1 MSEYTHCIQC
11 NCYFCCFIFYFPL
24 RGYLFEFFVPIF
36 SRLYLLLFSFDSQC
50 QKRFFFFFRSLL
62 IVPYEKGSSPCMR
75 SFTIFC
81 RNFKNEKGMSVALQS
96 SGSQP
101 FSLIPCHG
109 IGILGDL
116 YGPNPFPSLPKPL
129 NYYYYYYYY
138 FLFLQWIVSLLK
150 GQSNH
155 MQVL

>member
-62 IVPYEKGSSPCMR
+62 IVPYEKGSSPFSAGILKMR
-75 SFTIFC
+75 KVCPWHFS
-81 RNFKNEKGMSVALQS
+81 LQS

-129 NYYYYYYYY
+129 NYYYYYY

-150 GQSNH
+150 GQYNH

>member
-96 SGSQP
+96 SVFRLP
-101 FSLIPCHG
+101 TLFSH
-109 IGILGDL
+109 
-116 YGPNPFPSLPKPL
+116 SLPW
-129 NYYYYYYYY
+129 N
-138 FLFLQWIVSLLK
+138 WNSRRSLWT
-150 GQSNH
+150 QSLP
-155 MQVL
+155 QPP